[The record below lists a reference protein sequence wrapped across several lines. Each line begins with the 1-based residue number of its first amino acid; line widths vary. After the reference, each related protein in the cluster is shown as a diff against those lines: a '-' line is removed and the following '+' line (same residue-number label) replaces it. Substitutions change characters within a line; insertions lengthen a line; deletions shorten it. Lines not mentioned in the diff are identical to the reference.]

1 MLANWASNRRH
12 LPFHPLH
19 RPATNADDL
28 CHLEDTMTG
37 TKLLP
42 DCFLNLSGDCWAR
55 FSGTWGDHAA
65 TSPLPFS
72 FFASASTR

>member
-1 MLANWASNRRH
+1 
-12 LPFHPLH
+12 
-19 RPATNADDL
+19 
-28 CHLEDTMTG
+28 MTG